1 MVPKN
6 LIIVKEPLK
15 ICIRDPDH
23 LFQEMAETE
32 QIGPPTRPTS
42 AGLLPQTTLH
52 LYKNKTKQNKQTISF
67 LASSTDSAQPLNI
80 LFHPTHQQGVP

>member
-23 LFQEMAETE
+23 LFQEMAATK
-32 QIGPPTRPTS
+32 QISPPTRPTS

-52 LYKNKTKQNKQTISF
+52 PYKNKKQNKQTISF
-67 LASSTDSAQPLNI
+67 LASSADSAQPLNI